1 MMSLRPMLTV
11 FVVTVLALLWALPAL
26 SQPSGAE
33 PEWMAALRGG
43 GHVIVLRHGATNPT
57 QTDAVP
63 VNFSDPSKQR
73 QLSDQGRLTAQSIG
87 DSLRKLRIPV
97 SAVQTSLYFRA
108 VETGRLL
115 GFGEATSTI
124 DLAEI
129 GGANA
134 SGMGMGQPMSPDE
147 ISRRTAALR
156 KLAATPPKAGSN
168 VILVT
173 HKPNLVE
180 AFGKGWSDMGEGEAS
195 IFKPDGNGGYTLVAR
210 VRADDWSKFAET
222 AK

>member
-1 MMSLRPMLTV
+1 MVAV
-11 FVVTVLALLWALPAL
+11 FVVTVSALTWALPAL
-26 SQPSGAE
+26 SQLSE
-33 PEWMAALRGG
+33 PEWMAPLREGG
-43 GHVIVLRHGATNPT
+43 YVIVLRHGATNPT
-57 QTDAVP
+57 TTDVVP

-87 DSLRKLRIPV
+87 ASLRKLRIPV
-97 SAVQTSLYFRA
+97 AAVQTSLYFRA

-115 GFGEATSTI
+115 GFGDVSSTS

-129 GGANA
+129 GGASA
-134 SGMGMGQPMSPDE
+134 SGMGMGPPMSADE

-156 KLAATPPKAGSN
+156 KLAGTRPQAGSN

-180 AFGKGWSDMGEGEAS
+180 AFGKDWSDVGEGEAS
-195 IFKPDGNGGYTLVAR
+195 IFKPDGNGGHTLVAR
-210 VRADDWSKFAET
+210 VRADDWGKLAET
-222 AK
+222 VK

>member
-1 MMSLRPMLTV
+1 M
-11 FVVTVLALLWALPAL
+11 VTVLALLWALPAL
-26 SQPSGAE
+26 SQLSE
-33 PEWMAALRGG
+33 PEWMPALREGRY
-43 GHVIVLRHGATNPT
+43 VIVLRHGATNPT

-63 VNFSDPSKQR
+63 VNFNDPSKQR

-87 DSLRKLRIPV
+87 EALRKLRVPV
-97 SAVQTSLYFRA
+97 AAVQTSLYFRA
-108 VETGRLL
+108 AETGRLL
-115 GFGEATSTI
+115 GFGEITSTT

-129 GGANA
+129 GGASA

-156 KLAATPPKAGSN
+156 KLAATPPQASGN

-180 AFGKGWSDMGEGEAS
+180 AFGKDWSDVREGEAS

-210 VRADDWSKFAET
+210 VQADDWSKFAEA

>member
-1 MMSLRPMLTV
+1 MMCLRPMVTV
-11 FVVTVLALLWALPAL
+11 FALLWALPAL
-26 SQPSGAE
+26 AQLSE
-33 PEWMAALRGG
+33 PEWMAALREG

-57 QTDAVP
+57 TTDAIP

-73 QLSDQGRLTAQSIG
+73 QLSDQGRSTAQSIG
-87 DSLRKLRIPV
+87 ASLRKLRISV
-97 SAVQTSLYFRA
+97 AAVQTSLYFRA

-115 GFGEATSTI
+115 GFGDVSSTS

-129 GGANA
+129 GGASA
-134 SGMGMGQPMSPDE
+134 SGMGMGQPMSADE

-156 KLAATPPKAGSN
+156 KLAGTPPQAGSN

-180 AFGKGWSDMGEGEAS
+180 AFGKDWSDVGEGEAS
-195 IFKPDGNGGYTLVAR
+195 IFKPDGKGGHTLVAR
-210 VRADDWSKFAET
+210 VRADDWSKLAET